1 MIANK
6 GIPEYEALADED
18 CVTVALTLLR
28 CVGWLSLP
36 DLPVRR
42 ELAGPMIETPKAQC
56 LGDYTFNYSII
67 PHEGD
72 WLTSKAYI
80 QARQFNVPLYAVEVG
95 VHEGDLPPEL
105 SFLSIA
111 PESLILSALKRAERE
126 DGLIARFYNIEGKEV
141 EAKIKSFTPHVT
153 IWMTNLNEN
162 RLEMLKPVD
171 GEVTLNVGAHKIVT
185 LLIKCERSPKSPEG
199 IVEA

>member
-1 MIANK
+1 MCIR
-6 GIPEYEALADED
+6 D
-18 CVTVALTLLR
+18 
-28 CVGWLSLP
+28 S
-36 DLPVRR
+36 
-42 ELAGPMIETPKAQC
+42 
-56 LGDYTFNYSII
+56 
-67 PHEGD
+67 EGD

-80 QARQFNVPLYAVEVG
+80 QARQFNVPLHAVEVG

-126 DGLIARFYNIEGKEV
+126 DGLIARFYNIEGEEV
-141 EAKIKSFTPHVT
+141 EAKIRSFTPHVT

-162 RLEMLKPVD
+162 CLERLKPVN

-185 LLIKCERSPKSPEG
+185 LLIKCETSPKSPESV
-199 IVEA
+199 VEA